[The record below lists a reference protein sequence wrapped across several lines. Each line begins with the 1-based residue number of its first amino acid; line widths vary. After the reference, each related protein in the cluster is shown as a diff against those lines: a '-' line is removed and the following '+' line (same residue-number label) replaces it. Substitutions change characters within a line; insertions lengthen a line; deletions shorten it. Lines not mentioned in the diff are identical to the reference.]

1 MNNLIKQSLKEDI
14 GSGDITTDALIPKD
28 LVSKAK
34 IIAKENGVI
43 AGLKIAKEVFKQL
56 DAKIKFNTKLHDGD
70 KIFKGTIIAEI
81 RGSAKAIL
89 KAERTA
95 LNFLQRLSG
104 IATTVRKFAD
114 KAKGT
119 NVKILDTR
127 KTTPL
132 HRMIEK
138 DAVKAGGGFN
148 HRMGLYDQILI
159 KDNHLAIIKD
169 VEIAVKKTKK
179 CGKVEVEVKSIKELE
194 SALTAK
200 ADIILLDNMP
210 LKKIRESVTL
220 IHKWNK
226 MNNANIKIEASGGI
240 NLGNVR
246 SIAKAG
252 VDYISVGA
260 LTHSAKAV
268 DISLKIA
275 PQVKFLQKINDI

>member
-1 MNNLIKQSLKEDI
+1 MNNLIKQSLNEDI

-28 LVSKAK
+28 LVVNAK
-34 IIAKENGVI
+34 IIAKENGII
-43 AGLKIAKEVFKQL
+43 AGLKIAEKVFKQL
-56 DAKIKFNTKLHDGD
+56 DAKIKFHTKLHDGD
-70 KIFKGTIIAEI
+70 QISKSTIIAEI
-81 RGSAKAIL
+81 SGNARSIL

-104 IATTVRKFAD
+104 IATLTRKFTN
-114 KAKGT
+114 KIKGT
-119 NVKILDTR
+119 NAKILDTR

-132 HRMIEK
+132 FRRLEK

-148 HRMGLYDQILI
+148 HRIGLFDQVLI

-169 VEIAVKKTKK
+169 IETAVKKAKK
-179 CGKVEVEVKSIKELE
+179 YGKVEVEVKNVKELK
-194 SALTAK
+194 SALNTNV
-200 ADIILLDNMP
+200 DIILLDNMP
-210 LKKIRESVTL
+210 IKKIKESVAL

-226 MNNANIKIEASGGI
+226 MNNSNIKIEASGGI

-268 DISLKIA
+268 DISLKMR
-275 PQVKFLQKINDI
+275 VKGEGYRVK

>member
-1 MNNLIKQSLKEDI
+1 MNNIIKQSLNEDI

-28 LVSKAK
+28 LVVKAK
-34 IIAKENGVI
+34 IIAKEKGII
-43 AGLKIAKEVFKQL
+43 AGLKIAEKVFKQL
-56 DAKIKFNTKLHDGD
+56 DAKIKFHTKLHDGD
-70 KIFKGTIIAEI
+70 EILESAIIAEI
-81 RGSAKAIL
+81 SGNARSIL
-89 KAERTA
+89 EAERTA

-104 IATTVRKFAD
+104 IATLARKFAN
-114 KAKGT
+114 KIKGT

-132 HRMIEK
+132 LRELEK
-138 DAVKAGGGFN
+138 EAVKAGGGFN
-148 HRMGLYDQILI
+148 HRIGLYDQILI

-169 VEIAVKKTKK
+169 IETAIRKAKKY
-179 CGKVEVEVKSIKELE
+179 GKVEVEIKNVKELK
-194 SALTAK
+194 SALNAN

-210 LKKIRESVTL
+210 LKKIRESVA
-220 IHKWNK
+220 IAREWNK
-226 MNNANIKIEASGGI
+226 MNNTNIRIEASGGI

-268 DISLKIA
+268 DISLKIGR
-275 PQVKFLQKINDI
+275 PGEISPKN